1 LSLPREALIN
11 LIVRD
16 ATAVPPRGST
26 EIQAG
31 DELHVLARR
40 EVMPAVIELTERWK
54 AGPLGE
60 PTPPPLPLRAAP
72 QVFTVRRRTAQD
84 GDPGHPESIE
94 GAAVAARLRVRRDR
108 TGSLVALADGRYAVL
123 DAGLVAVGGR
133 SRMAEWVAR
142 RVRRPS
148 LTPTERAWWE
158 EVAGALNT
166 PVPRA
171 GGPELEGPP
180 EG

>member
-1 LSLPREALIN
+1 M
-11 LIVRD
+11 RD
-16 ATAVPPRGST
+16 ASAVPPRGST

-40 EVMPAVIELTERWK
+40 EAMPRVIELTERWK

-60 PTPPPLPLRAAP
+60 PPPPPLPLRAAP
-72 QVFTVRRRTAQD
+72 QVFTVRRRTAAD
-84 GDPGHPESIE
+84 GDPGHPKALE
-94 GAAVAARLRVRRDR
+94 GAAVAARLRVRRDSA
-108 TGSLVALADGRYAVL
+108 GSLVALSDGRYAVL
-123 DAGLVAVGGR
+123 DSDLVAVGGR
-133 SRMAEWVAR
+133 KRMADWVAR
-142 RVRRPS
+142 RVRRHG

-171 GGPELEGPP
+171 GGPEVEGPP
-180 EG
+180 QR